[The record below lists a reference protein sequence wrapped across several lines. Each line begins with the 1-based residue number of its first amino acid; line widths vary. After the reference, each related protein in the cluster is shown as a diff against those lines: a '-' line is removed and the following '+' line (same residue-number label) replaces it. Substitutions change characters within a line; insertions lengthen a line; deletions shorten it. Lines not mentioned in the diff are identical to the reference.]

1 MNSKIIKSGI
11 LVLAFTLV
19 AVPAQAA
26 FNFAKPANARSTVG
40 SQDPYQY
47 EIERLFQMQDIRGN
61 TISSMKTMLGQ
72 FVTQGAITTIQ
83 LNAIAEEIAD
93 ITYPKMK
100 VALER
105 IMRQHLSLE
114 ELRQINAFY
123 ETPAGKKLNSLQP
136 TLMQA
141 GAQVTQQ
148 ADVQAQI
155 QQVVQKH
162 LGKK

>member
-11 LVLAFTLV
+11 LALAFTLV
-19 AVPAQAA
+19 AVPTQAA
-26 FNFAKPANARSTVG
+26 FGFARPANALPSVG
-40 SQDPYQY
+40 SQDPYQC
-47 EIERLFQMQDIRGN
+47 EIDRLIQMQDVRGN
-61 TISSMKTMLGQ
+61 TISSMKMMLEQ
-72 FVTQGAITTIQ
+72 LVTQGALTTRQ
-83 LNAIAEEIAD
+83 LNAISEEIAD
-93 ITYPKMK
+93 IIYPKMK

-105 IMRQHLSLE
+105 ILRQNLSVE

-155 QQVVQKH
+155 QQIVQKH
-162 LGKK
+162 LGNK